1 MTSLDRDEKLD
12 WIEINARFPQTCLMF
27 LCDSSETVAD
37 MTESWSTEDVD
48 NAVLAISVILK
59 RFGALPQ
66 VLLNAYKHEIKIG
79 EPAVTRRFYEQLVVN
94 CPHALDLFTISIA
107 DALKTKTDRPKGAL
121 RKIPIE

>member
-1 MTSLDRDEKLD
+1 
-12 WIEINARFPQTCLMF
+12 MF

-37 MTESWSTEDVD
+37 MSESWSVADAD

-66 VLLNAYKHEIKIG
+66 LLLNAYKHEIEIG
-79 EPAVTRRFYEQLVVN
+79 EPAETQRFFEQLAIT
-94 CPHALDLFTISIA
+94 CPHALSLFTISIPE
-107 DALKTKTDRPKGAL
+107 ALEAEKDHPKRPL

>member
-1 MTSLDRDEKLD
+1 
-12 WIEINARFPQTCLMF
+12 MF

-37 MTESWSTEDVD
+37 MTESWSTEGAD

-66 VLLNAYKHEIKIG
+66 VLLNAYKHEI
-79 EPAVTRRFYEQLVVN
+79 EMVVN

-107 DALKTKTDRPKGAL
+107 DALETKTDRPKGAL